1 MKLMYLTRVLISIG
15 IAVAA
20 LNIIV
25 MVLIFPRLEE
35 GLKELGTL
43 EFAPLN
49 LSQLTDRHYEGNFA
63 AGIVG
68 AAVIVVVSG
77 HEIKSIE
84 IVRHN
89 HGRGKSAEANT
100 ASLIENQSVEVIVI
114 SGATYSSKVILKA
127 IENATT

>member
-1 MKLMYLTRVLISIG
+1 MTV
-15 IAVAA
+15 
-20 LNIIV
+20 IV
-25 MVLIFPRLEE
+25 M
-35 GLKELGTL
+35 
-43 EFAPLN
+43 
-49 LSQLTDRHYEGNFA
+49 
-63 AGIVG
+63 
-68 AAVIVVVSG
+68 VSG

-89 HGRGKSAEANT
+89 HGRGKSAEAII